1 VRRLLNRNPIRIGRC
16 SYRIVATLGIAAL
29 ACCTVAK
36 GQSSDSSIILKIEG
50 TVEKPLSLTL
60 PDLKSMPHQTL
71 KVTNPHTHQEE
82 VYDGVPLIDLLKLA
96 GIPSGENLRGAAMAT
111 FIIAEASDGYRVA
124 FSLAELDPGIGDAGV
139 LVADSLSGKPL
150 DAKLGPLRLV
160 VPRDKRP
167 ARWVRM
173 LTALHVATVPKAEKQ
188 TTKR

>member
-1 VRRLLNRNPIRIGRC
+1 
-16 SYRIVATLGIAAL
+16 
-29 ACCTVAK
+29 
-36 GQSSDSSIILKIEG
+36 
-50 TVEKPLSLTL
+50 
-60 PDLKSMPHQTL
+60 MPHQTL